1 MITKNRRIH
10 KTCTGS
16 HLARITGL
24 KLCGEIQFP
33 NASLETS
40 APYFPLTGPISLD
53 VSLMKEDSHKSYNVE
68 ARLSKVLN
76 FLYFD
81 FCLCFVVLF
90 FFCFFFFN
98 NFRYIKHFVA
108 KNSTNC
114 KTISFPHNF
123 QTKKE
128 VNIRLAF
135 DTPGSQTD
143 RALSAE
149 FLLDKIGSKLQM
161 GLQSPWNKAVFTGIY
176 LFSSIIFSCFMTF

>member
-1 MITKNRRIH
+1 M
-10 KTCTGS
+10 
-16 HLARITGL
+16 
-24 KLCGEIQFP
+24 LCCCCWVFC
-33 NASLETS
+33 
-40 APYFPLTGPISLD
+40 
-53 VSLMKEDSHKSYNVE
+53 
-68 ARLSKVLN
+68 
-76 FLYFD
+76 FL
-81 FCLCFVVLF
+81 
-90 FFCFFFFN
+90 FCFFLY

-161 GLQSPWNKAVFTGIY
+161 GLQSPWNKALFTGIY
-176 LFSSIIFSCFMTF
+176 LFSSLTFLVFYDVLMVFYAGVLRTHMGNLGSDFNGYIQTREIK

>member
-1 MITKNRRIH
+1 MLLCNSGYIKKIKPTHEFNHFIKIYRTAFFTVHRDVEKEQNMITKNRKIH

-81 FCLCFVVLF
+81 FCLCFVVVFVFLF
-90 FFCFFFFN
+90 L
-98 NFRYIKHFVA
+98 
-108 KNSTNC
+108 
-114 KTISFPHNF
+114 TI
-123 QTKKE
+123 
-128 VNIRLAF
+128 L
-135 DTPGSQTD
+135 
-143 RALSAE
+143 
-149 FLLDKIGSKLQM
+149 
-161 GLQSPWNKAVFTGIY
+161 GI
-176 LFSSIIFSCFMTF
+176 

>member
-1 MITKNRRIH
+1 MITKNRQIH

-68 ARLSKVLN
+68 ARFSKVIN
-76 FLYFD
+76 F
-81 FCLCFVVLF
+81 VWVF
-90 FFCFFFFN
+90 FWFFFFFLHI
-98 NFRYIKHFVA
+98 FRYTFCK
-108 KNSTNC
+108 KCTNYQN
-114 KTISFPHNF
+114 KLFFIYF
-123 QTKKE
+123 QTKKD

-149 FLLDKIGSKLQM
+149 FLLDTIGSKIQM
-161 GLQSPWNKAVFTGIY
+161 GLQSPWNKAVFTGVY
-176 LFSSIIFSCFMTF
+176 FNL

>member
-1 MITKNRRIH
+1 MITKNRKIH

-24 KLCGEIQFP
+24 KLCGEIKFP

-81 FCLCFVVLF
+81 FCLCFVVVVGFFVLF
-90 FFCFFFFN
+90 FFLY

-108 KNSTNC
+108 K
-114 KTISFPHNF
+114 IV
-123 QTKKE
+123 QTAK
-128 VNIRLAF
+128 
-135 DTPGSQTD
+135 Q
-143 RALSAE
+143 
-149 FLLDKIGSKLQM
+149 
-161 GLQSPWNKAVFTGIY
+161 Y
-176 LFSSIIFSCFMTF
+176 LFHIIFRQRKR